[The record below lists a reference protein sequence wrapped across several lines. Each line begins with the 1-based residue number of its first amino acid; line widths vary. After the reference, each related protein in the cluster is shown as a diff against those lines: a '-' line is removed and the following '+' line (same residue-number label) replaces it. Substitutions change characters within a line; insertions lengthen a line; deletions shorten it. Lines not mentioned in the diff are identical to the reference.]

1 MRAALIGILLLT
13 SCAVLTP
20 RPADPGLFL
29 VAPSAAAKQASLS
42 QSVRMTSDKGA
53 TFETLAAVEIDPHY
67 LRVAALGPMGNR
79 ILMLEWDGKDY
90 KEERDPNL
98 PKDFPAKVVLR
109 DLTLALF
116 PAEAVRK
123 ALPSSDWSLQ
133 EKPRAREL
141 SLDGKPV
148 IHIDYSTDDPWNSII
163 HFRHLTLGYQLEIQP
178 ANLD

>member
-1 MRAALIGILLLT
+1 LRAALIGILLLT

-42 QSVRMTSDKGA
+42 QSVR
-53 TFETLAAVEIDPHY
+53 
-67 LRVAALGPMGNR
+67 VAALGPMGNR

-90 KEERDPNL
+90 KEERDPHL
-98 PKDFPAKVVLR
+98 PQDFPAKVVLR

-116 PAEAVRK
+116 PAQAVRK

-141 SLDGKPV
+141 LLDGKPV